1 MSKKAPKTYE
11 EQLNILK
18 SRNLKILN
26 ERKAKKILSIES
38 YYALING
45 YKDIFLESFKSEI
58 YQENVYFENI
68 FMLFNFDRELRM
80 ILLKYILIVERT
92 IKTKISY
99 HFSMKYDD
107 KYLNANNFDYNNR
120 RKSLQIL
127 RLIYNMSKVK
137 RIYSEVNSSI
147 YHYQKIHDKIP
158 LWVLVEKL
166 NFGII
171 SHFFYCLI

>member
-1 MSKKAPKTYE
+1 
-11 EQLNILK
+11 
-18 SRNLKILN
+18 
-26 ERKAKKILSIES
+26 
-38 YYALING
+38 
-45 YKDIFLESFKSEI
+45 
-58 YQENVYFENI
+58 
-68 FMLFNFDRELRM
+68 MLFNFDRELRM